1 MSVIGR
7 EWSSDVFTFWGLTY
21 LLRDLIGILN
31 PFIFLVFF
39 LAQKSYKII
48 ATKHCAVTLY
58 NYIYTLCVISE
69 LFNNHWSWGSEYLS
83 ASLKS
88 ANSTTLPLSAI
99 PFSDFKTRFSITVA
113 FAVSPFL
120 LSQAQLHRLP
130 TQTWILSNDIN
141 KPHSNHNRFFLLR
154 CSFITL
160 IFHQDTAV
168 SEVTFSFISFRFY
181 AIYVCYLTIYPRFFS
196 RCSQCSKQP

>member
-31 PFIFLVFF
+31 PFIFLLSF

-99 PFSDFKTRFSITVA
+99 PFSQILKLDSRLQQLLLYPLFC
-113 FAVSPFL
+113 SPKL
-120 LSQAQLHRLP
+120 
-130 TQTWILSNDIN
+130 
-141 KPHSNHNRFFLLR
+141 
-154 CSFITL
+154 SFIDFL
-160 IFHQDTAV
+160 HKHG
-168 SEVTFSFISFRFY
+168 FY
-181 AIYVCYLTIYPRFFS
+181 QMA
-196 RCSQCSKQP
+196 